1 MIQKSALQT
10 TEMSGFRAKTRHFLY
25 IKQNSIAEIVSTM
38 ESFLVAE
45 LGFDIAHVVE
55 VRFVRRVIC
64 YLAVRIRQ
72 MTQYAAVATADI
84 DPDSARFLLCDL
96 TLIYKVIFW
105 TEQGTPRARV
115 IERSS

>member
-1 MIQKSALQT
+1 MIIFVLIYRTLA
-10 TEMSGFRAKTRHFLY
+10 ETR
-25 IKQNSIAEIVSTM
+25 STM
-38 ESFLVAE
+38 EFFLVSE
-45 LGFDIAHVVE
+45 MGFDIAHVVK

-72 MTQYAAVATADI
+72 MTQYAAVAMADI
-84 DPDSARFLLCDL
+84 DPDSARLLLCDL
-96 TLIYKVIFW
+96 TLIYKVIFC